1 VCIEPPK
8 RHYPMD
14 PKEGDTITG
23 VPAKKLFEAFRSA
36 GKELYLVG
44 GYVRDTLLGG
54 TSGDL
59 DFATS
64 ALPAET
70 TEILESRGLKA
81 IPIGIEFGT
90 VATRIEHLGRTVQ
103 VEITTYRCS
112 ESYRKGSR
120 HPEVVFGDSLEGD
133 LVRRDFTVNAMAM
146 DPDGEIVDPFGGRD
160 DLRDGVIR
168 TPLDP
173 VTTFREDPLR
183 MLRAVRFVARLGFVL
198 EERTRAALD
207 SERESIG
214 EISRERWKQEMD
226 GILSL
231 EDGSAAVRALEIL
244 RETGLLL
251 EMMPEFGPMLELGDA
266 PQGNAHDKGVWG
278 HTVDVVSVLPPR
290 TVLRWAGLLHD
301 LGKPSSR
308 TVDGEGRPRFYGHEK
323 AGAEMAAG
331 IADRFRFS
339 RRDRKA
345 LLYLVASHMRP
356 VLYDGKWGDHA
367 VARLAGEAG
376 EHLED
381 LLELARADITAHSD
395 EYREKGLRDMAGLG
409 ERLSALAPDG
419 PERVLPRELG
429 PLLADM
435 LGSGAGGGRR
445 IGLILAR
452 LEELVRSGRLPVM
465 SDPSFYIGFLRDR
478 GDLPD

>member
-1 VCIEPPK
+1 
-8 RHYPMD
+8 MD
-14 PKEGDTITG
+14 SEGGDAISE
-23 VPAKKLFEAFRSA
+23 VPAKGLFEAFRSA

-120 HPEVVFGDSLEGD
+120 HPEVAFGESLEGD
-133 LVRRDFTVNAMAM
+133 LIRRDFTVNAMAM
-146 DPDGEIVDPFGGRD
+146 DRDGEVVDPFGGRE
-160 DLRDGVIR
+160 DLQEGVIR

-183 MLRAVRFVARLGFVL
+183 MLRAVRFAARLGFVI
-198 EERTRAALD
+198 EEGTRAALD

-226 GILSL
+226 GILSI
-231 EDGSAAVRALEIL
+231 EDGTAAARALGLL

-251 EMMPEFGPMLELGDA
+251 EMMPEFGPMLEMGEA
-266 PQGNAHDKGVWG
+266 PQGSAHEKGVWG
-278 HTVDVVSVLPPR
+278 HTVDVVSTLPPR

-308 TVDGEGRPRFYGHEK
+308 TVDEEGRPHFYGHER
-323 AGAEMAAG
+323 AGAEMAAD

-345 LLYLVASHMRP
+345 LLFLVRSHMRP
-356 VLYDGKWGDHA
+356 VLYDGGWGDHA
-367 VARLAGEAG
+367 VAKLAGEAG
-376 EHLED
+376 EHLQD
-381 LLELARADITAHSD
+381 LLELARADITAHSA
-395 EYREKGLRDMAGLG
+395 EYREKGLGSLSELTGRIEELSPDSG
-409 ERLSALAPDG
+409 ERL
-419 PERVLPRELG
+419 LPKELG
-429 PLLADM
+429 SM
-435 LGSGAGGGRR
+435 LEKRLGEAGQGGRR
-445 IGLILAR
+445 VGLILDR
-452 LEELVRSGRLPVM
+452 LEELVRSGELPVM
-465 SDPSFYIGFLRDR
+465 SDPSIYLRFLRDS